1 LAQTGAGEVEAQRV
15 IILDAYLF
23 RCATLLLTTKIS
35 GLVNEED
42 SYRLK
47 TMSWFGPDFHFPLP
61 IWSILLAI
69 LAFCSIIWVIYT
81 RIFHPLAK
89 FPGPYLA
96 SITRFWLVFDVARG
110 SAEKTQRQLHAEY
123 GQAYLKA

>member
-1 LAQTGAGEVEAQRV
+1 VEVEAQRV

-23 RCATLLLTTKIS
+23 RCATVLLTTKVL

-42 SYRLK
+42 FYCLK
-47 TMSWFGPDFHFPLP
+47 TMPWFGSYCYSPLP

-69 LAFCSIIWVIYT
+69 LAFYSIIWVVYT

-110 SAEKTQRQLHAEY
+110 SAEKTQRQLHAKY
-123 GQAYLKA
+123 GQAYMKA